1 EENPRWQAT
10 LPYSV
15 PSVCQSPCGTK
26 LFYPWL
32 IAALLCW
39 QFCRHIQVRMGEY
52 NTDVKEH
59 SELVRSAALIIHH
72 PRYDSR
78 SLGNDI
84 MFFKLA
90 TTMDYSADIQPT
102 ALPSSR
108 AKEGPKCLFQ
118 VPRQNLIFTAVP
130 AANFSKKCQEAY
142 PGQITSN
149 MICVRF
155 LDGGKDSCQVSID
168 VCTEPW
174 VTHLRLMLLNFSLQG
189 DSGGPAVCMGKLQ
202 GIVSQ
207 GTECA
212 LKGYLKTI
220 AA

>member
-10 LPYSV
+10 LPYSI

-32 IAALLCW
+32 MAALLCW

-52 NTDVKEH
+52 NADVKEH
-59 SELVRSAALIIHH
+59 SELVRSATLIIHH

-78 SLGNDI
+78 SLDNDI
-84 MFFKLA
+84 MLIKLA

-102 ALPSSR
+102 GLPSTR

-118 VPRQNLIFTAVP
+118 GEETPPVLSNQ
-130 AANFSKKCQEAY
+130 KCQEAY

-168 VCTEPW
+168 VGTEPW
-174 VTHLRLMLLNFSLQG
+174 LMLLNFSLQG
-189 DSGGPAVCMGKLQ
+189 DSGGPAVCIGKPQ

-212 LKGYLKTI
+212 LKGHLSVYTKVCNYI
-220 AA
+220 D

>member
-1 EENPRWQAT
+1 MHPWGFLFLSVAFPGDADDNKIVGC
-10 LPYSV
+10 YSC
-15 PSVCQSPCGTK
+15 PEHSWFLS

-32 IAALLCW
+32 MAALLCW

-52 NTDVKEH
+52 NADVKEH
-59 SELVRSAALIIHH
+59 SELVRSATLIIHH

-78 SLGNDI
+78 SLDNDI
-84 MFFKLA
+84 MLIKLA

-102 ALPSSR
+102 GNTLSSGCEYQCML
-108 AKEGPKCLFQ
+108 APVLSNQ
-118 VPRQNLIFTAVP
+118 
-130 AANFSKKCQEAY
+130 KCQEAY

-155 LDGGKDSCQVSID
+155 LDGGKDSCQ
-168 VCTEPW
+168 
-174 VTHLRLMLLNFSLQG
+174 G
-189 DSGGPAVCMGKLQ
+189 DSGGPAVCIGKPQ

-212 LKGYLKTI
+212 LKGHLSVYTKVCNYI
-220 AA
+220 D